1 MSQEKHAFEFG
12 PFRIDTEERLLF
24 RGQETIALTPKVAD
38 TLLALLSNA
47 GRVVEKDDLM
57 KAIWPDTFV
66 DEGGL
71 ARNISALRK
80 ALGDGA
86 GEPQY
91 IETIP
96 KRGYRFV
103 GTLQPEPGE
112 TVVAHSPVGRKKPRW
127 LLTAVAALAALALLG
142 AWWTYRRARPESQ
155 RFRSLLVKPFT
166 NLSNDST
173 QEYVADGMTEGLINA
188 LTRIEALRVV
198 SYTTAMTYKGPGKT
212 LPQIARELNVDAV
225 VEGSVAHS
233 AGRVEIKVQFFDPRA
248 DKPLWSGRYP
258 GDLGSVLALQ
268 NEA

>member
-1 MSQEKHAFEFG
+1 MPCPPRIGSATIESDFPVPAGAMNQEKRNFEFG
-12 PFRIDTEERLLF
+12 PFRIDTVERLLF
-24 RGQETIALTPKVAD
+24 RGQETISLTPKVAD

-47 GRVVEKDDLM
+47 GRIVEKDDLM
-57 KAIWPDTFV
+57 KAIWPDSFV

-71 ARNISALRK
+71 ARNISALRR

-86 GEPQY
+86 GEPQF

-96 KRGYRFV
+96 KRGYRLV
-103 GTLQPEPGE
+103 GALRPEPGE
-112 TVVAHSPVGRKKPRW
+112 AVVEASPAPRKKPRW
-127 LLTAVAALAALALLG
+127 LPAAVAALAALALMG
-142 AWWTYRRARPESQ
+142 GWWAYRRARPETQ

-212 LPQIARELNVDAV
+212 LRRSPA
-225 VEGSVAHS
+225 S
-233 AGRVEIKVQFFDPRA
+233 
-248 DKPLWSGRYP
+248 
-258 GDLGSVLALQ
+258 
-268 NEA
+268 